1 MYFAHIKVERCSPS
15 TPYSYSCMPLNRSA
29 PIQFVNRSGTYKY
42 TFPQYYS
49 CHRLFAYVQ
58 QNYDYI
64 SILGFCMHR
73 SIYTCTFKYNFKNL
87 LYSFQPFKN
96 RTTFMKTA
104 YKTRKVMNIDFV
116 CARSLR
122 SCCSTEMLLSH
133 NTDFSRHY
141 RVNESR

>member
-1 MYFAHIKVERCSPS
+1 
-15 TPYSYSCMPLNRSA
+15 
-29 PIQFVNRSGTYKY
+29 
-42 TFPQYYS
+42 
-49 CHRLFAYVQ
+49 
-58 QNYDYI
+58 
-64 SILGFCMHR
+64 MHR

-141 RVNESR
+141 RVNESRLEFFGGNYVATTLNSGYKRYKKLSGLTFILNDENNDLI

>member
-58 QNYDYI
+58 QIKTMIKSVYWDFACIVQYI
-64 SILGFCMHR
+64 HVLSNIILKTYC
-73 SIYTCTFKYNFKNL
+73 
-87 LYSFQPFKN
+87 SFQPFKN
-96 RTTFMKTA
+96 RTTFMKTV
-104 YKTRKVMNIDFV
+104 YKTRNVMNIDFV

-133 NTDFSRHY
+133 NTDFP
-141 RVNESR
+141 VIIE